1 MKLFNILINLI
12 FSKRIK
18 AKSLYNFERKT
29 LNITGI
35 KATIPNEI
43 IPVEIG
49 AAEIAKDSYPSEI
62 SEELKRLDNI
72 QVRIA
77 QAINSKNEGDEKEQM
92 KTKYFNTLIEMLETA
107 KKSKD
112 NLGTPKKKE
121 ISNNNDD
128 PIYDFLGS
136 ADYEISNITKSELDD
151 AGLIIW
157 NVALQDRPTIIH
169 KAQIE
174 IIRILQIN
182 RWKLKII
189 IADCG
194 TDSVQAKIHKFKQ
207 ELSNHLDKRGINYD
221 KLELL
226 SDYYR
231 PDENGGNIL
240 KKFTEISSKLKI
252 SELKEYNTKQDSYSD
267 ENRKKVENRITLKFI
282 QPVLSWSV
290 IITEAEKY
298 YSTNNKKTIIIAGKD
313 ENKQWQYIFGFS
325 SNIGGIF
332 NNILEDDSKNTIFQE
347 EQPMIFHSERQAIDN
362 LNNGNLAKWLF
373 DSFVFTPN
381 YPDKLENLEF
391 CTECKKSPDCR
402 ECIFLNGNNPHEKL
416 PEFIDRK
423 KFVGSFWEILNPN

>member
-1 MKLFNILINLI
+1 MKLFNR
-12 FSKRIK
+12 RIK
-18 AKSLYNFERKT
+18 AKSLYNLERKT
-29 LNITGI
+29 LNIKGI
-35 KATIPNEI
+35 KATIPTDLF
-43 IPVEIG
+43 PVEVG
-49 AAEIAKDSYPSEI
+49 VAEIAKDNYPSEI
-62 SEELKRLDNI
+62 SDELKRLDNI

-77 QAINSKNEGDEKEQM
+77 QAINSKKEGDGKEQM
-92 KTKYFNTLIEMLETA
+92 KTRYFDTLIKMLETA
-107 KKSKD
+107 QNSKD
-112 NLGTPKKKE
+112 SGSTAKKKE
-121 ISNNNDD
+121 ITNCNDNS
-128 PIYDFLGS
+128 IYDFLYS
-136 ADYEISNITKSELDD
+136 AEYEISNITKSELDD

-174 IIRILQIN
+174 IIRILQLN
-182 RWKLKII
+182 NWDLKVI

-194 TDSVQAKIHKFKQ
+194 TDNVQAKIHKFNR
-207 ELSNHLDKRGINYD
+207 ELSNHLDKRGIKYD

-226 SDYYR
+226 SDYYL

-298 YSTNNKKTIIIAGKD
+298 YSRNSKKTIIIAGKD
-313 ENKQWQYIFGFS
+313 EIKQWQYIFGFS

-347 EQPMIFHSERQAIDN
+347 EQPMTFHSERQAIEN
-362 LNNGNLAKWLF
+362 LNNGNLARWLF

-381 YPDKLENLEF
+381 YPNKLENLEF
-391 CTECKKSPDCR
+391 CTECKKSPECR
-402 ECIFLNGNNPHEKL
+402 ECIFLNRNNPHEKL
-416 PEFIDRK
+416 PEFINRK
-423 KFVGSFWEILNPN
+423 KFVGSFWDILNPN